1 MLVLGIETSTT
12 QGGVAIINGD
22 RVLCECVLNVEITH
36 SERLLPAIDR
46 ALADARISLESLG
59 GIAVAIGP
67 GSFTGLRIGLS
78 TVKGLAYATGLPV
91 VGVPTLEA
99 LAWNLPAARWQ
110 VCTVLDARKQE
121 VYAALF
127 RHEPEG
133 IVRVME
139 DTALAPEALCGLIRR
154 PTLFVGD
161 GMETY
166 AVVFRARL
174 GGRVLIPPLA
184 QRGARPACV
193 AELGRARLLR
203 GDRDEPA
210 SLVPRY
216 LRPSEAELRR
226 REPGGGGRRRQV
238 KP

>member
-22 RVLCECVLNVEITH
+22 RLLCECVLNVEITH

-59 GIAVAIGP
+59 GIAAAIGP

-78 TVKGLAYATGLPV
+78 TVKGLAYATGVPV

-110 VCTVLDARKQE
+110 VCAVLDARKQE

-133 IVRVME
+133 LVRVME
-139 DTALAPEALCGLIRR
+139 DTALTPEALCGLIRK

-161 GMETY
+161 GLAAY
-166 AVVFRARL
+166 GALFRARL
-174 GGRVLIPPLA
+174 GERLLIPPLSH
-184 QRGARPACV
+184 RGARPAGV
-193 AELGRARLLR
+193 AELGRVRLLR
-203 GDRDEPA
+203 GERDAPA

-226 REPGGGGRRRQV
+226 REPRGEDRKGRADR
-238 KP
+238 